1 MSTRHTDTTD
11 IRAWLRE
18 NRPELGVQPRGAI
31 KASALDAYREAN
43 PGDDSRETPGEA
55 DGSGADDSRE
65 TSPGGLERGGETAP
79 EAPAGRW
86 KWSRRAAPRMQR
98 RTYRRVPIDGLA
110 SMAWAG
116 IGRLLATDEL
126 LPVARCMALQAPA
139 AGAVLDDALRGSV
152 VDRMAQPIARAS
164 KRGEALFGAAG
175 PPILVAAVCKRPE
188 LYPVVKPML
197 VEALKSWIVISGPK
211 IRKAREREQKLLA
224 ELAEDGLDVSSIE
237 DMIDQLFAPAAP
249 AEPEDDNADPA
260 RVAA

>member
-1 MSTRHTDTTD
+1 VSTRHTDTTD

-18 NRPELGVQPRGAI
+18 NRPDLGVQPRGAI
-31 KASALDAYREAN
+31 KASALAEYRAAN
-43 PGDDSRETPGEA
+43 PDDVSREPSAEL
-55 DGSGADDSRE
+55 DGSVADVSRE
-65 TSPGGLERGGETAP
+65 PFAELENGETAP

-86 KWSRRAAPRMQR
+86 KWSKRAAPKMR
-98 RTYRRVPIDGLA
+98 RTVHRRVPIDGLA
-110 SMAWAG
+110 SMVWAG

-126 LPVARCMALQAPA
+126 LPVARCMQLQAPA

-164 KRGEALFGAAG
+164 KRGEAVFGAAG
-175 PPILVAAVCKRPE
+175 PPILVAVVCKRPE

-211 IRKAREREQKLLA
+211 IRRMREKEQRLLA
-224 ELAEDGLDVSSIE
+224 ELAEDGLDVKSIE
-237 DMIDQLFAPAAP
+237 DMIDKLFAPEAP
-249 AEPEDDNADPA
+249 AEDQDAAEPA

>member
-18 NRPELGVQPRGAI
+18 NRPDLNVLPRGAI
-31 KASALDAYREAN
+31 KASALEVYREAN
-43 PGDDSRETPGEA
+43 PRDDSRETPGA
-55 DGSGADDSRE
+55 LDGAGPEGSRE
-65 TSPGGLERGGETAP
+65 TSAELENGETAP

-86 KWSRRAAPRMQR
+86 KWSRRAAPRMK
-98 RTYRRVPIDGLA
+98 RTVHRRVPIDGLA
-110 SMAWAG
+110 SMVWAG
-116 IGRLLATDEL
+116 IGRLVATDEL
-126 LPVARCMALQAPA
+126 LPVARCMQLQAPA

-164 KRGEALFGAAG
+164 KRGEAVFGAAG
-175 PPILVAAVCKRPE
+175 PPILVALVCKRPE

-211 IRKAREREQKLLA
+211 IRKMREKEQRLLA
-224 ELAEDGLDVSSIE
+224 ELAEDGLDVASIE
-237 DMIDQLFAPAAP
+237 EMIDQLFAPAEAP
-249 AEPEDDNADPA
+249 PEDGNAAEPA

>member
-18 NRPELGVQPRGAI
+18 NRPDLNVLPRGAI
-31 KASALDAYREAN
+31 KASALAEYRAAN
-43 PGDDSRETPGEA
+43 PDVSREPSAEL
-55 DGSGADDSRE
+55 DGSGADDPRE
-65 TSPGGLERGGETAP
+65 TFDGLEPGGETAP

-86 KWSRRAAPRMQR
+86 KWSRRAAPRMK
-98 RTYRRVPIDGLA
+98 RTVHRRVPIDGLA
-110 SMAWAG
+110 SMVWAG

-152 VDRMAQPIARAS
+152 VDRMAQPFARAS
-164 KRGEALFGAAG
+164 KRGEAVFGAAG
-175 PPILVAAVCKRPE
+175 PPILVAVVCKRPE

-211 IRKAREREQKLLA
+211 IRKAREKEQRLLA
-224 ELAEDGLDVSSIE
+224 ELAADGLDVKSIE
-237 DMIDQLFAPAAP
+237 DMIDQLFAPEAP
-249 AEPEDDNADPA
+249 AEDEDAAEPA

>member
-1 MSTRHTDTTD
+1 MGSRHTDTTD

-18 NRPELGVQPRGAI
+18 NRPELNVQPRGAI
-31 KASALDAYREAN
+31 KADALTVYHEAN
-43 PGDDSRETPGEA
+43 PR
-55 DGSGADDSRE
+55 ADDSRE
-65 TSPGGLERGGETAP
+65 TSPDGLEPGRDDSRETSPDEPGGETAP

-86 KWSRRAAPRMQR
+86 KWSRRVAPKTQR

-110 SMAWAG
+110 SAVWAG
-116 IGRLLATDEL
+116 IGRLAATDDL

-139 AGAVLDDALRGSV
+139 AGMVMDDALRGSV

-164 KRGEALFGAAG
+164 KRGEALFGALG
-175 PPILVAAVCKRPE
+175 PPVLVAAVCKRPE

-211 IRKAREREQKLLA
+211 IRKAREREAKLLA

-237 DMIDQLFAPAAP
+237 DMVEQLFAPPAP
-249 AEPEDDNADPA
+249 PDAEGAEGAEPI
-260 RVAA
+260 RAA